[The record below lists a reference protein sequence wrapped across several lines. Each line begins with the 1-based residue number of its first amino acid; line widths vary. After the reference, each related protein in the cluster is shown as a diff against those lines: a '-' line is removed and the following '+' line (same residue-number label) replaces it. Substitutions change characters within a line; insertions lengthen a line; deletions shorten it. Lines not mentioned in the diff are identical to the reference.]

1 MIEGFKDKEA
11 EKIFNGEISK
21 KYRNIE
27 KIAKRKL
34 DMLHFAHKEQDLT
47 APPSNRLESLKGNL
61 KGFYSIRIKINCL
74 QFILRIRLLVFYR
87 VCEAQT

>member
-34 DMLHFAHKEQDLT
+34 DMLHFARSEEHTSE
-47 APPSNRLESLKGNL
+47 
-61 KGFYSIRIKINCL
+61 L
-74 QFILRIRLLVFYR
+74 QSQR
-87 VCEAQT
+87 

>member
-47 APPSNRLESLKGNL
+47 APPSDLSH
-61 KGFYSIRIKINCL
+61 
-74 QFILRIRLLVFYR
+74 
-87 VCEAQT
+87 